1 MNLLTIDVETTMNG
15 NEESGL
21 SHPMHPDNKVVLY
34 GLFKDNT
41 NHLWT
46 GTEIFKHNDIF
57 WNDVDILVGHNI
69 SFDLRYTYKHNPSLK
84 KKLQS
89 FRLWDTQLA
98 EYLLTAQQTRW
109 ASLDTLCEKYG
120 LSFKDSAVSDFFKK
134 GYGADLV
141 PREKLTEYLKHDL
154 KVTTQIAKLQM
165 AEAYKLKMFPLIIS
179 QMEALHATIEMTFN
193 GLAIDTK
200 YLFNYMHNMELKAKL
215 FKSMAEPNL
224 GHVDV
229 ASNKQLSTYLFGGS
243 TKETVKEVAGM
254 YKNGKPK
261 YKNVVK
267 TVVVPPAIPVV
278 PAKEWINKTGVSVD
292 DEVLA
297 VLATHEAV
305 DLGIRAG
312 LNSVLLYRKHAKE
325 HSTYCLGIS
334 NHIIHNKGN
343 FIYANINHV
352 NTVTGR
358 LSSSNPNLQN
368 IANSEVKK
376 GFISRYNS
384 SGSLVEFDFS
394 QLEVVILAH
403 VADDKQLINDILTGA
418 DIHSELYK
426 DMYKR
431 YPTKEERKPFKSL
444 TFGLLYGAGV
454 KTLSKNASVS
464 KEEAQR
470 FVKTFYTRYHGVA
483 NYHNNIIENA
493 DKQGKIIPGLKYRE
507 YLLINEQTCRR
518 YRFHEYANSEW
529 GKEKTGRVY
538 SFSPTELK
546 NYPVQGMATGDIV
559 PLMLGILFRKF
570 VNNPEYH
577 QKVKMINTVHDSVL
591 FDVHEDVLS
600 EFITEAKYVLD
611 NTHKYFCETF
621 GSNLSLSLSSGCSFG
636 LNWMDMTEVSPSIT
650 KTETK

>member
-1 MNLLTIDVETTMNG
+1 MNLITIDVETTMNG
-15 NEESGL
+15 DEVSGL
-21 SHPMHPDNKVVLY
+21 SHPMHPSNKVVLY
-34 GLFKDNT
+34 GLFKTQT

-46 GTEIFKHNDIF
+46 GEELFKHNDII
-57 WNDVDILVGHNI
+57 WNDTDMLVGHNI
-69 SFDLRYTYKHNPSLK
+69 SFDLRYIYKNNPALK

-89 FRLWDTQLA
+89 FKLWDTQLA

-109 ASLDTLCEKYG
+109 ASLDKLCEKYK
-120 LSFKDSAVSDFFKK
+120 LPLKDNEVSAFFAK
-134 GYGADLV
+134 GYGADHV
-141 PREKLTEYLKHDL
+141 PRVMLKTYLEHDL
-154 KVTTQIAKLQM
+154 KVTTEIAKAQM
-165 AEAYKLKMFPLIIS
+165 MEAYKLNIFPLIVS

-193 GLAIDTK
+193 GIAIDTK
-200 YLFNYMHNMELKAKL
+200 YLFDYMVKMELKAKL

-229 ASNKQLSTYLFGGS
+229 ASNKQLSTFLFGGS
-243 TKETVKEVAGM
+243 RKEVVKEAAGM

-261 YKNVVK
+261 YKNITK
-267 TVVVPPAIPVV
+267 TVVIPPAIPVV
-278 PAKEWINKTGVSVD
+278 PAKEWVNKTGVSVD

-297 VLATHEAV
+297 TLSVHEAV

-325 HSTYCLGIS
+325 HSTYCQGIS

-343 FIYANINHV
+343 FIYADINHV

-376 GFISRYNS
+376 GFVSRYSS
-384 SGSLVEFDFS
+384 SGSLVEFDFA
-394 QLEVVILAH
+394 QLEVAVLAH
-403 VADDKQLINDILTGA
+403 VANDKQLINDILTGA

-431 YPTKEERKPFKSL
+431 YPSKEERKPFKSL

-454 KTLSKNASVS
+454 KTLSKNANVT

-470 FVKTFYTRYHGVA
+470 FVKTFYERYHGVA
-483 NYHNNIIENA
+483 LYHNNIIDDA
-493 DKQGKIIPGLKYRE
+493 DKKGTIRSGEKYRE
-507 YLLINEQTCRR
+507 FELMNFQTGRR
-518 YRFHEYANSEW
+518 YMFHEYPNSDW
-529 GKEKTGRVY
+529 AKEKTGRVY

-570 VNNPEYH
+570 VNNPDYDN
-577 QKVKMINTVHDSVL
+577 KVKMINTVHDSVL
-591 FDVHEDVLS
+591 FDVHKDVLS
-600 EFITEAKYVLD
+600 EFITEARWVLD
-611 NTHKYFCETF
+611 NTHKYFYETF
-621 GSNLSLSLSSGCSFG
+621 GSELSLSLSSGCSFG
-636 LNWMDMTEVSPSIT
+636 LNWMDMMEVSSSII
-650 KTETK
+650 KKETK